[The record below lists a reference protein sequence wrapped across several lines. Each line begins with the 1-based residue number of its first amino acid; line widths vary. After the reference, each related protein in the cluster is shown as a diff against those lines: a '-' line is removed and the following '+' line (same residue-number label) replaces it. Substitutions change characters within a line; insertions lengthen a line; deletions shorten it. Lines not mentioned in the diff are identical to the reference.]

1 MQHDSFT
8 PHAHKHSPIFSI
20 RTSNM
25 ADKEP
30 IRVVICGKSEEVG
43 RGIIAGLQ
51 PEVEVIHF
59 GLSPAALAA
68 ELPAVLAGRAPASA
82 SSGLGTGNY
91 QEEEG
96 EAEAAAGGGVW
107 GG

>member
-20 RTSNM
+20 RTNNM
-25 ADKEP
+25 ADQEP

-51 PEVEVIHF
+51 PEVEGKPIH
-59 GLSPAALAA
+59 SMTHT
-68 ELPAVLAGRAPASA
+68 VS
-82 SSGLGTGNY
+82 
-91 QEEEG
+91 Q
-96 EAEAAAGGGVW
+96 
-107 GG
+107 